1 MLPRDTKLSKTKM
14 FLIRLEKQMYATIRP
29 LVLLLSTMIS
39 LGASN
44 ALAKD
49 AASNNDDL
57 QNAVLSANDQFYTAL
72 NAIFVGN
79 MEPMDSV
86 WSHADDITYLS
97 PTGEQLTGWEAVRKS
112 WQIQADNELGGK
124 VESRDVQ
131 IVLLNPTLALVTNR
145 EVGENPNTPQGPMNV
160 NIRSS
165 KIYRLESGKWKLVF
179 DHVDLLPLL
188 SDKAI

>member
-1 MLPRDTKLSKTKM
+1 MLPRDTKLSRTKM

-39 LGASN
+39 LGVSN
-44 ALAKD
+44 VLAKD

-57 QNAVLSANDQFYTAL
+57 RNAVNAANDQFYAAL
-72 NAIFVGN
+72 NSMFVGN

-97 PTGEQLTGWEAVRKS
+97 PTGERLAGWEAVRKS
-112 WQIQADNELGGK
+112 WQINADRKLGGK

-131 IVLLNPTLALVTNR
+131 IVLLSPTLALVTNR